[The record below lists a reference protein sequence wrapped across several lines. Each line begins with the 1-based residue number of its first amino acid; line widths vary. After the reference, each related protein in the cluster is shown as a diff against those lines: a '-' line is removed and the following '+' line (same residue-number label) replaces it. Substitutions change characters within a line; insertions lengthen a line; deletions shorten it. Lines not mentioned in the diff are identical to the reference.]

1 MRGYANR
8 DPNTPPLW
16 RMRGELFIA
25 AARRNW
31 RMFASTRIG
40 LVGLAIIAM
49 YAVLAIIDPL
59 LMATVWDPAIYDPVI
74 GYAFDETIQ
83 PAGPAAPICWAPT
96 LWAGMSHRS

>member
-1 MRGYANR
+1 MRANAGR

-25 AARRNW
+25 ATRRNW
-31 RMFASTRIG
+31 QLFASTRIG
-40 LVGLAIIAM
+40 QVGMAIIAL
-49 YAVLAIIDPL
+49 YAVLAIAHPL

-83 PAGPAAPICWAPT
+83 PAGPSRAHLLGTDP
-96 LWAGMSHRS
+96 LGRDV